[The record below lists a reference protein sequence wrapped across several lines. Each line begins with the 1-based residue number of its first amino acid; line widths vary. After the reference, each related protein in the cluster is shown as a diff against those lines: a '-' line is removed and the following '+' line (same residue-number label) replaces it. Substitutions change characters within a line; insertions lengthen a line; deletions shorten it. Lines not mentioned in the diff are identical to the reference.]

1 MNDDIELLINLLK
14 KGGGLD
20 DEIKYYMEQLNRLK
34 GRVNEHTSD
43 ITKLNKIVKA
53 MHAANVKGAEQ
64 PVTVNT
70 DGSIAE
76 LSKKIEIIQSD
87 LYSIKSR
94 VDSLSTLESK
104 YTATIDQ
111 LLESHKRLESRY
123 EELERKHD
131 AMVSKY
137 KEIDAELDSIDKD
150 LKSVAQSNEK
160 TVSKL
165 KEVVDMYNEVVDT
178 VTALQ
183 EGYDSTVDD
192 TTSKTDEKVN
202 QSGRHR
208 RNRLIPNE

>member
-53 MHAANVKGAEQ
+53 MHAATVKG
-64 PVTVNT
+64 VDTVNT

-137 KEIDAELDSIDKD
+137 KDIDAELDSIDKD
-150 LKSVAQSNEK
+150 LKSVVQSNEK

-165 KEVVDMYNEVVDT
+165 KEVVGMYNEVVDT

>member
-20 DEIKYYMEQLNRLK
+20 DEIKYYIEQLNRLK

-53 MHAANVKGAEQ
+53 MHAANVKG
-64 PVTVNT
+64 VDTVNA

-111 LLESHKRLESRY
+111 LLENHKRLESRY

-150 LKSVAQSNEK
+150 LKSVTQSNEK

-165 KEVVDMYNEVVDT
+165 KEVVGMYNEVVDT

>member
-20 DEIKYYMEQLNRLK
+20 DEIKYYIEQLNRLK

-53 MHAANVKGAEQ
+53 MHAANVKG
-64 PVTVNT
+64 VDTVNA

-150 LKSVAQSNEK
+150 LKSVTQSNEK

-165 KEVVDMYNEVVDT
+165 KEVVGMYNEVVDT

>member
-20 DEIKYYMEQLNRLK
+20 DEIKYYIEQLNRLK

-53 MHAANVKGAEQ
+53 MHAANVKG
-64 PVTVNT
+64 VDTVNT

-111 LLESHKRLESRY
+111 LLESHNRLESRY

-150 LKSVAQSNEK
+150 LKSVTQSNEK

-165 KEVVDMYNEVVDT
+165 KEVVGMYNEVVDT

>member
-20 DEIKYYMEQLNRLK
+20 DEIKYYIEQLNRLK

-53 MHAANVKGAEQ
+53 MHAANVKG
-64 PVTVNT
+64 VDTVNA

-111 LLESHKRLESRY
+111 LLENHKRLESRY

-150 LKSVAQSNEK
+150 LKSVTQSNEK

-165 KEVVDMYNEVVDT
+165 KEVVGMYNEVVDT

-192 TTSKTDEKVN
+192 TTSKTDEKAN